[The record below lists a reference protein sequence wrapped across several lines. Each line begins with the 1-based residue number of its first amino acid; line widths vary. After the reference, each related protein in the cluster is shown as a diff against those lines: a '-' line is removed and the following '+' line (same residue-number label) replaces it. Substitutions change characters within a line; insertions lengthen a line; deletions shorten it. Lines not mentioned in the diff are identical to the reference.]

1 MSSGQGVV
9 EIDFGGGNGSNE
21 ASVAITGIS
30 AILSTNSAEAF
41 LMHEASSEH
50 TANDQAYA
58 AALVGLTCGVPING
72 VGFTIYARSTEKLNG
87 KFLLRFV
94 WA

>member
-1 MSSGQGVV
+1 MSAQGNI
-9 EIDFGGGNGSNE
+9 EIDFSTGNNE
-21 ASVAITGIS
+21 ASVAVTGQS
-30 AILSTNSAEAF
+30 SILSTSAAEAF
-41 LMHEASSEH
+41 MMYEASSEH

-58 AALVGLTCGVPING
+58 AALMGITCGTPTVG

-87 KFLLRFV
+87 KFLLRWV

>member
-1 MSSGQGVV
+1 MASGQGTI
-9 EIDFGGGNGSNE
+9 EIDFSTGSNE
-21 ASVAITGIS
+21 ASVAVNGLST
-30 AILSTNSAEAF
+30 ILSTNSAEAF
-41 LMHEASSEH
+41 MMYEASSEH

-58 AALVGLTCGVPING
+58 AALVGLTCGAPTDG

>member
-1 MSSGQGVV
+1 MASGQGTI
-9 EIDFGGGNGSNE
+9 EIDFSTGSNE
-21 ASVAITGIS
+21 ASVPVTGLS
-30 AILSTNSAEAF
+30 TILSTNSAEAF
-41 LMHEASSEH
+41 MMYEASSEH

-58 AALVGLTCGVPING
+58 AALVGLTCGVPTDG

-87 KFLLRFV
+87 KLLLRFV